1 MRPLL
6 FERLVGVGI
15 GEDDIGSHLRM
26 LDVDGLKASVRREV
40 EWLLNTRCPVSVDRL
55 EERERTTIDY
65 GLPDFSGKYTWDS
78 THQRELARFIGQTIS
93 AFEPRLQDV
102 EVTVVPLLP
111 PRHDGFR
118 VAIAARL
125 VVGEVVEPLSF
136 PVVINQLRSRAAAG

>member
-1 MRPLL
+1 ML
-6 FERLVGVGI
+6 FERLVEVGI
-15 GEDDIGSHLRM
+15 GEHDIGSHLRM

-65 GLPDFSGKYTWDS
+65 GLPDFSGKYTWDFA
-78 THQRELARFIGQTIS
+78 HQRELARFIGQTIS

-102 EVTVVPLLP
+102 EVTVAPLP
-111 PRHDGFR
+111 YRHDGFR

-136 PVVINQLRSRAAAG
+136 PVVISQLQSRAGAG